1 MQKILQIAKI
11 YPFSTLI
18 IIAIWVVCLIPIGEM
33 PIRTISLG
41 DKWEHALMYIILS
54 AVIIFE
60 YARCHKKIE
69 WQRIVIASLVL
80 PVIMGALVELT
91 QAYLTF
97 GHRSGEMLDWIADSI
112 GSAIAS
118 FIGIPLASYLSKG
131 RRGT

>member
-1 MQKILQIAKI
+1 MQKILRLAKL
-11 YPFSTLI
+11 YPLSTLI

-33 PIRTISLG
+33 PIRTINIG

-60 YARCHKKIE
+60 YAKRHKRMDWRKLIT
-69 WQRIVIASLVL
+69 ASLVL
-80 PVIMGALVELT
+80 PVVMGALVELA

-118 FIGIPLASYLSKG
+118 IIGIPLASYLSK
-131 RRGT
+131 RRKDA